1 MADGATLLTGLNV
14 LLNVEE
20 ELRQEIEPVQT
31 LLLQTEE
38 MTVKETALKQENVTH
53 KAAQV
58 GLSKNFDLN
67 LQITSK
73 IRFQNRFCHYCC
85 TKKN

>member
-20 ELRQEIEPVQT
+20 EFRQEIEPVQT

-38 MTVKETALKQENVTH
+38 LTVKETALKQENATH
-53 KAAQV
+53 RAAPV
-58 GLSKNFDLN
+58 RLRIVK
-67 LQITSK
+67 T
-73 IRFQNRFCHYCC
+73 
-85 TKKN
+85 